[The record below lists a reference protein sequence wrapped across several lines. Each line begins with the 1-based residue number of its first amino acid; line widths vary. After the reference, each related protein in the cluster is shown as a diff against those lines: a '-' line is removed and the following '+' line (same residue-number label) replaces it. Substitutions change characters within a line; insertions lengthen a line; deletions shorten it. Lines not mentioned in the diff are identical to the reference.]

1 MSRSINTSPFARP
14 SLGREEEAAAI
25 RVLRS
30 GWLTTG
36 KEVKAFEEEFADY
49 TGMPYALAVNSA
61 TAGLHLSL
69 EALGIREG
77 DTVLTTPFTFTATA
91 EIVRYLK
98 GNIKFIDIDPSS
110 LTIDPLLLER
120 ALKEKPKPKAII
132 PVHLGGHPC
141 DMEALTALSEKYK
154 VPLVEDCAHSFPGKT
169 EKGFLGTL
177 GKAGVFS
184 FYATKTITTGE
195 GGMIVTSDGSLA
207 RRASIMRLHG
217 IDRDVWNRYSEPNEK
232 GWEYRIIEAGYKY
245 NLSDLAAAIGREQ
258 LKKAQDFLARRK
270 KIAALY
276 SSAFSAEDWILLPKD
291 HPAHSWHLYIIR
303 IDNRKTSLTRDLAVK
318 LLADKGIG
326 TSVHYIPL
334 HIMPY
339 YRDLYNLKPEDFPS
353 SMEAYNRCLSLPI
366 YPSLSDE
373 EVGQVISAVVS
384 LKAEHGERKIHGRD

>member
-1 MSRSINTSPFARP
+1 
-14 SLGREEEAAAI
+14 
-25 RVLRS
+25 
-30 GWLTTG
+30 
-36 KEVKAFEEEFADY
+36 
-49 TGMPYALAVNSA
+49 
-61 TAGLHLSL
+61 
-69 EALGIREG
+69 
-77 DTVLTTPFTFTATA
+77 
-91 EIVRYLK
+91 
-98 GNIKFIDIDPSS
+98 
-110 LTIDPLLLER
+110 
-120 ALKEKPKPKAII
+120 
-132 PVHLGGHPC
+132 
-141 DMEALTALSEKYK
+141 
-154 VPLVEDCAHSFPGKT
+154 
-169 EKGFLGTL
+169 
-177 GKAGVFS
+177 
-184 FYATKTITTGE
+184 
-195 GGMIVTSDGSLA
+195 
-207 RRASIMRLHG
+207 MRLHG